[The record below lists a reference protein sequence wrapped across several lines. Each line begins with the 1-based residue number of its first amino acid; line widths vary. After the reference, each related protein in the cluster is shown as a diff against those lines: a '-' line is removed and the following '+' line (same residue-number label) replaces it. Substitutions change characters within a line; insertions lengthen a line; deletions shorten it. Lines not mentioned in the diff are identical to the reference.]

1 MKPYLDSVNSFTRLV
16 LLLML
21 VLAMVALAAC
31 GGDDAP
37 EAQQTD
43 VAPVATEAVVEATSV
58 AEAPTAEPTAV
69 PPTET
74 PTEEPAAEPT
84 AQTTSGV
91 TLAGNCANAYFPVV
105 DGRVYTYSSSISG
118 FGVSN
123 FTQTYSDVTDD
134 SFTITID
141 SGSGESFSNTW
152 TCTGEGMLSPEFTQ
166 MPGGMEGMLSIDF
179 VEAEG
184 VTLPSEDMFQPGE
197 SWTTHYVA
205 KAVINIPGAGE
216 MNMTQTIDM
225 TNNVIG
231 IEAVSVPAGDFD
243 SAVRVDTTGAVTMD
257 MGNTGMT
264 TTIDM
269 SYSSW
274 YVENVGLVRQEFS
287 SVFGVE
293 GADNPSVTELLS
305 YEDQ

>member
-1 MKPYLDSVNSFTRLV
+1 MNTTLGSVNPITRFVLFLM
-16 LLLML
+16 LLL
-21 VLAMVALAAC
+21 AAAALAAC
-31 GGDDAP
+31 GGGDAP

-43 VAPVATEAVVEATSV
+43 VAPAATEAVVEATSI
-58 AEAPTAEPTAV
+58 AEAPTPE
-69 PPTET
+69 PTET
-74 PTEEPAAEPT
+74 PTEEPTAEPT
-84 AQTTSGV
+84 AEPAAQTTSGM

-243 SAVRVDTTGAVTMD
+243 SAVRVDTTGAIIMD